1 MEGAL
6 HKSIWSDLTGVEFQQ
21 GYLDAGGIR
30 TRYLASGSRGMPLL
44 LFLHGT
50 SGHGE
55 AYTRNLESHGRHFFT
70 VALDMI
76 GHGYTDKPKIDY
88 EIPAYADHIL
98 KVMDALG
105 YDKAHVSGE
114 SLGGW
119 VATYLAVHHPGR
131 VDRLVL
137 NTAGGWVANPEVMER
152 IKRVS
157 IPAVE
162 NPTSE
167 NVRARLE
174 FLMYDKTKVHEDL
187 VECRRRIFAQ
197 AGYAEVNR
205 RLLCL
210 QEMPIRQRNLIRKE
224 QYNSISAPTLVL
236 WTTHDPTATVEQGR
250 EISSMIPNS
259 RFVVMDDCGH
269 WPQFE
274 DPDEFNRIHLEFLQ
288 A

>member
-1 MEGAL
+1 M

-21 GYLDAGGIR
+21 GFLDADGIR
-30 TRYLASGSRGMPLL
+30 TRYLASGSPGMPLL

-50 SGHGE
+50 SGHAE
-55 AYTRNLESHGRHFFT
+55 AFTRNLESHGRHFFT
-70 VALDMI
+70 VSLDMI
-76 GHGYTDKPKIDY
+76 GHGYTDKPNIDY

-98 KVMDALG
+98 KVMDTLG
-105 YDKAHVSGE
+105 YEKGHVSGE

-119 VATYLAVHHPGR
+119 VATYLAVHHTDR

-162 NPTSE
+162 NPTPE

-174 FLMYDKTKVHEDL
+174 FLMHDKTKVHEDL

-197 AGYAEVNR
+197 AGYADVNR

-210 QEMPIRQRNLIRKE
+210 QEMPIRQRNLITKE

-259 RFVVMDDCGH
+259 QFVVMDDCGH

-274 DPDEFNRIHLEFLQ
+274 DPDAFNRIHLDFLQ

>member
-1 MEGAL
+1 MHE
-6 HKSIWSDLTGVEFQQ
+6 SIWSDLTGVEFQQ
-21 GYLDAGGIR
+21 GFLNAGGVR
-30 TRYLASGSRGMPLL
+30 TRYLASGSRDKPLL

-50 SGHGE
+50 SGHAE
-55 AYTRNLESHGRHFFT
+55 AYTRNLESHGHHFFT

-76 GHGYTDKPKIDY
+76 GHGYSDKPDIDY
-88 EIPAYADHIL
+88 EIPAYGDHIL
-98 KVMDALG
+98 KVIHELG

-119 VATYLAVHHPGR
+119 VATYLAVHHRDR

-162 NPTSE
+162 NPTPE

-174 FLMYDKTKVHEDL
+174 FLMHDKNKVHDDL

-197 AGYAEVNR
+197 PGYADVNR

-210 QEMPIRQRNLIRKE
+210 QDMPIRQRNLITKE

-250 EISSMIPNS
+250 EISSMISNS
-259 RFVVMDDCGH
+259 QFVVMEDCGH

-274 DPDEFNRIHLEFLQ
+274 DPHEFNRIHLEFLRT
-288 A
+288 